1 MNACKSSF
9 RAAIEPYFLQPY
21 LGINCWQYLKCGN
34 MCLYVC
40 LSALSISLSIYRF
53 SIYYLLLSS
62 DAIDLSICPSMSI
75 CIYSYVQV
83 KPARGGWRKFPGLL
97 HYRIQRRGLPI
108 GDAAKLHSFSTLL
121 TTSHF
126 VSPLLNDPHL
136 CASRQGSPQLSF
148 HLSSLFSTLLS
159 SCLSLRSIPLA
170 RSICVHLITREL

>member
-1 MNACKSSF
+1 
-9 RAAIEPYFLQPY
+9 
-21 LGINCWQYLKCGN
+21 

-75 CIYSYVQV
+75 CIYSYIQV
-83 KPARGGWRKFPGLL
+83 KPARGGRRKFPGLL

-126 VSPLLNDPHL
+126 LAPLLSDPHL
-136 CASRQGSPQLSF
+136 CAPHLESPQLSF
-148 HLSSLFSTLLS
+148 ISLPSSQLFSARLDSSHLSST
-159 SCLSLRSIPLA
+159 RSILSQPG
-170 RSICVHLITREL
+170 